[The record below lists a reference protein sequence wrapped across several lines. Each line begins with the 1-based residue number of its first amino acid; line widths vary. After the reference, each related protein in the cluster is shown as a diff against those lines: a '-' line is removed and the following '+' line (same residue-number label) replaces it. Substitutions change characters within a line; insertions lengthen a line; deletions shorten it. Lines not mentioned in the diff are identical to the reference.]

1 MCGYFCI
8 TFIGFMLKEK
18 SLLGYGNFFSPN
30 RYEKI
35 NKIMQK
41 YIIYWIFKN
50 PKSSYTLGK
59 TLSAK
64 MKMKKN

>member
-8 TFIGFMLKEK
+8 TFIDFMLKEK

-30 RYEKI
+30 MYEKI
-35 NKIMQK
+35 NKIM
-41 YIIYWIFKN
+41 FKN